1 MTENIVGGCALL
13 SLFLPCNSAS
23 RNRLRPRNF
32 LRLIQQRIHPFEE
45 SHCMRQSRMHLKRH
59 LIHPPR
65 MNEKQPPVPR
75 PPERVKTQ
83 AARLLRV
90 GPATSRKAS
99 STVLSSPSR
108 ACSRTKVYCSI
119 ATSIPPSSP
128 RHVWSSLIWL
138 PRNRPLPRQR
148 TNPD

>member
-75 PPERVKTQ
+75 PPGTCENSGSPPPPRRPCHVAQGILHRTLFPLTRMQPHKSVLLHSHLHPSIFPTARVEQ
-83 AARLLRV
+83 PDLA
-90 GPATSRKAS
+90 PAK
-99 STVLSSPSR
+99 STTTAPKDKS
-108 ACSRTKVYCSI
+108 
-119 ATSIPPSSP
+119 
-128 RHVWSSLIWL
+128 
-138 PRNRPLPRQR
+138 
-148 TNPD
+148 